1 MDTIENLI
9 REASIYLEDM
19 GYSEGTKIRYKS
31 CWNCFKKYAILNN
44 TYDFTI
50 DFGYSF
56 LMNHYKID
64 FDSNLTPYQR
74 FAVRSIKVLNSISKG
89 EPVNKC
95 YHRKGLQ
102 VPPCY
107 FEILKDYIEFL
118 KKSDLSDK
126 TIEGKKFNIMQF
138 LHFLETNGITKIS
151 NVQSKIILIYIDSLR
166 NYANSTKV
174 TILYTLKS
182 FFNFLTTNNY
192 NTHQLSHFFLII
204 RSNKLE
210 KLPSYYTNHEIQTI
224 LSHVDR
230 NTAIGRRDYLILI
243 LAIQLGMRAGD
254 IRDLKLND
262 IKWHLEKIEI
272 IQGKTKNSLQLPL
285 SEGLK
290 YALID
295 YLKNGRPVSD
305 DPHIFI
311 RHRTPYGRF
320 EKGNVFWSV
329 INKYLVLAK
338 IDVKDRKRGLH
349 AMRHSLASNLLQE
362 NIPLPV
368 ISGILGHEN
377 SNTTMEYL
385 RIDIN
390 QLRMAGLEV
399 PL

>member
-1 MDTIENLI
+1 
-9 REASIYLEDM
+9 
-19 GYSEGTKIRYKS
+19 
-31 CWNCFKKYAILNN
+31 
-44 TYDFTI
+44 
-50 DFGYSF
+50 
-56 LMNHYKID
+56 
-64 FDSNLTPYQR
+64 
-74 FAVRSIKVLNSISKG
+74 
-89 EPVNKC
+89 
-95 YHRKGLQ
+95 
-102 VPPCY
+102 
-107 FEILKDYIEFL
+107 
-118 KKSDLSDK
+118 
-126 TIEGKKFNIMQF
+126 
-138 LHFLETNGITKIS
+138 
-151 NVQSKIILIYIDSLR
+151 
-166 NYANSTKV
+166 
-174 TILYTLKS
+174 
-182 FFNFLTTNNY
+182 
-192 NTHQLSHFFLII
+192 
-204 RSNKLE
+204 
-210 KLPSYYTNHEIQTI
+210 
-224 LSHVDR
+224 
-230 NTAIGRRDYLILI
+230 
-243 LAIQLGMRAGD
+243 MRAGD